1 MHSHIKKKARTHTQP
16 CREMS
21 AFPTLEEK
29 KKKKTLFQFTDFPST
44 VKMPHVSN
52 DTVRY
57 IEKMIWDVTMAFLKQ
72 QKCMGSPGE
81 LKISAY
87 RNHDSKRMKYTH
99 TV

>member
-1 MHSHIKKKARTHTQP
+1 MHSHIKKKARTHTNMQ
-16 CREMS
+16 RNDRFSHIRGE
-21 AFPTLEEK
+21 
-29 KKKKTLFQFTDFPST
+29 KTLFQFTDFPST
-44 VKMPHVSN
+44 VKIPHVSN
-52 DTVRY
+52 DTVRD

>member
-1 MHSHIKKKARTHTQP
+1 MT
-16 CREMS
+16 
-21 AFPTLEEK
+21 AFPTLEE
-29 KKKKTLFQFTDFPST
+29 KKTLFQFTDFPST
-44 VKMPHVSN
+44 VKIPHVSN
-52 DTVRY
+52 DTVKD

>member
-1 MHSHIKKKARTHTQP
+1 MT
-16 CREMS
+16 
-21 AFPTLEEK
+21 AFPTLEG
-29 KKKKTLFQFTDFPST
+29 KKTLFQFTDFPST
-44 VKMPHVSN
+44 VKIPHVSN
-52 DTVRY
+52 DTVRD
-57 IEKMIWDVTMAFLKQ
+57 IEIMIWDVTMPFLKQ

>member
-1 MHSHIKKKARTHTQP
+1 MHSHIKNKARTHTNMQ
-16 CREMS
+16 RNDRFS
-21 AFPTLEEK
+21 HIRG
-29 KKKKTLFQFTDFPST
+29 KKKTLFQFTDFPST
-44 VKMPHVSN
+44 VKIPHVSN
-52 DTVRY
+52 DTVRD

>member
-1 MHSHIKKKARTHTQP
+1 MT
-16 CREMS
+16 

-29 KKKKTLFQFTDFPST
+29 KNPLFQFTDFPST
-44 VKMPHVSN
+44 VKIPHVSN
-52 DTVRY
+52 GTVGD